1 MFTVTL
7 SDVGGG
13 ATLGNDESIVTIND
27 DDVPGTLAIQSSA
40 TVEEDVSTG
49 NVTLKVS
56 RTGGS
61 DGVVSVDY
69 TIGAVGDT
77 ATAGSDYTAQP
88 ASGTLTFGDG
98 VMEQDIVVPIIDD
111 TVEENVEMFTVT
123 LSDVG
128 GGATL
133 GNDESIV
140 TILASD
146 LPFDPSRVSGWIFID
161 NDENPDPEVSE
172 RNGDKESD
180 ERGLGGVDVHMIS
193 LATGQTIATAITDAD
208 GFYEFGNVA
217 PGQYEVGHDIPD
229 EAILSVSPTELPV
242 SIPSSGGVVVSPVN
256 FPILETAGSVLNT
269 LDILASSFRGDHGLE
284 IGEKGREGGIAKL
297 DEDGNLEF
305 IVLGSGFDGIT
316 NAELVLN
323 AERDAALLTV
333 IDEFGQV
340 RSALIDSEHLWVSS
354 DGMGVQFLGGLNDFV
369 FFDTDSPLNDGFDNF
384 GNLVDQV
391 MKDL

>member
-1 MFTVTL
+1 
-7 SDVGGG
+7 
-13 ATLGNDESIVTIND
+13 
-27 DDVPGTLAIQSSA
+27 
-40 TVEEDVSTG
+40 
-49 NVTLKVS
+49 
-56 RTGGS
+56 
-61 DGVVSVDY
+61 
-69 TIGAVGDT
+69 
-77 ATAGSDYTAQP
+77 
-88 ASGTLTFGDG
+88 
-98 VMEQDIVVPIIDD
+98 
-111 TVEENVEMFTVT
+111 
-123 LSDVG
+123 
-128 GGATL
+128 
-133 GNDESIV
+133 
-140 TILASD
+140 
-146 LPFDPSRVSGWIFID
+146 
-161 NDENPDPEVSE
+161 
-172 RNGDKESD
+172 
-180 ERGLGGVDVHMIS
+180 MIS